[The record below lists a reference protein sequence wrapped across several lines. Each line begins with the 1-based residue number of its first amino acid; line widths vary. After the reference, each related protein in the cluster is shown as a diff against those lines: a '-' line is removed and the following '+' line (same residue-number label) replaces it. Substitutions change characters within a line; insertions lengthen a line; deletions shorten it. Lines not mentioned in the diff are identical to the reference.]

1 VASPRPLTESI
12 GDGAA
17 RQAQAYRSIL
27 RSMPNG
33 AFFLVDRAERIV
45 CAEGP
50 ALREFLCAD
59 APPVESLADAP
70 LADVASAADRDAL
83 LALVREAFARKPARR
98 EVVRAERFYEI
109 NAIAIAGD
117 DGETSAAVISCYD
130 VTEAK
135 RMLLALAGEQ
145 KRMEAA
151 LAERQR
157 AEHRFR
163 TVVESAPD
171 AMVIVA
177 PNGKIVLVNAQAE
190 SLFGFTRDEMIGQ
203 TLEMLVPER
212 FRDTHTEQRA
222 HYRAH
227 PRVCPMSSRSD
238 LRARRKDG
246 TEITVQIGL
255 SPIETEDGVFVSS
268 TISDITPRKRAEAEL
283 LRSNRDLEEFA
294 LIASH
299 DLQEP
304 LRKVQM
310 FGDRLRQEC
319 AGALEPTGRDYLD
332 RMLNA
337 AARGQTLIRG
347 LLQYSRITRNAQTPA
362 PVDLGAV
369 VAEVVRDLEAAFAD
383 IDARVEIGELP
394 TISGDPLHMRQLFQN
409 LIGNALKF
417 RRQGHPPLVRISAT
431 RSQSGPDAVWEVA
444 VADNGIGFDERYLDR
459 IFRPFQRLHE
469 RSAYDG
475 CGIGLAI
482 CRKIVERC
490 SGTITARS
498 TPGEGSTFLVTLPSG
513 YDRREDARS

>member
-1 VASPRPLTESI
+1 
-12 GDGAA
+12 
-17 RQAQAYRSIL
+17 
-27 RSMPNG
+27 M
-33 AFFLVDRAERIV
+33 DRAERIV

-50 ALREFLCAD
+50 ALREFLRAD
-59 APPVESLADAP
+59 APPVESIGDAALAE
-70 LADVASAADRDAL
+70 VASAADGEAL

-98 EVVRAERFYEI
+98 EVVRAERFYEMS
-109 NAIAIAGD
+109 ATPVAGD
-117 DGETSAAVISCYD
+117 DGETSAAVVFCCD

-135 RMLLALAGEQ
+135 RMLLALASEQ

-157 AEHRFR
+157 AELRFR

-177 PNGKIVLVNAQAE
+177 PDGKIVLVNAQAE
-190 SLFGFTRDEMIGQ
+190 SLFGFTRSELVGKS
-203 TLEMLVPER
+203 LEMLVPER
-212 FRDTHTEQRA
+212 FRDAHVAQREY
-222 HYRAH
+222 YRAH

-238 LRARRKDG
+238 LRAQRKDG
-246 TEITVQIGL
+246 TEITVEIGL

-319 AGALEPTGRDYLD
+319 AGALGPTGRDYLD
-332 RMLNA
+332 RMLSA

-347 LLQYSRITRNAQTPA
+347 LLQYSRIARNAQPPA
-362 PVDLGAV
+362 PVDLGVV
-369 VAEVVRDLEAAFAD
+369 VAEVVRDLEAAIAAVDALVD
-383 IDARVEIGELP
+383 IGDLP
-394 TISGDPLHMRQLFQN
+394 TVLADPLHMRQLFQT

-417 RRQGHPPLVRISAT
+417 HREGHPPHIRISAT
-431 RSQSGPDAVWEVA
+431 RSQYGPDAAWEIA
-444 VADNGIGFDERYLDR
+444 VGDNGIGFDEKYLDR

-498 TPGEGSTFLVTLPSG
+498 TPGDGSTFLVTLPS
-513 YDRREDARS
+513 DRDKEEDARS